1 MSATPIKVL
10 VVDDNEKVRHRL
22 IEQLRFEDIEVSGE
36 SILGAAA
43 YTWAEHLDVDIVLV
57 SIEEPVA
64 RALRTVESLVVG
76 ARSWPV
82 IGLSS
87 LGDRESM
94 RKAMVA
100 GVRDYLS
107 ANAPAEE
114 IRRAIVSI
122 HEIETAR
129 RNALT
134 KGEAATRLGTIVTVF
149 GVKGGI
155 GKSTVSSNMAVSL
168 AQETKQHVAMLD
180 LDLQFGD
187 AAVMLDIVPS
197 QTIEDAAKE
206 VDRMDPQLI
215 SGYLEDHPSRLR
227 LLAAPPTPEGA
238 EQISPEQVGQV
249 LEALASTNDYVVVD
263 TAAQFDPATVVALD
277 LATIVLLVVVPEVPC
292 IRRTKAALTLMQE
305 WGYSQDKLK
314 VVINRSRKKAE
325 VSIEEIE
332 QVLQYPIYAQI
343 PEDREV
349 AKSISVGTPVAM
361 SGPKTKSGRAILEM
375 GRTLAGLPEPK
386 RRFSLFGRRRGSQTP
401 SDSYFPPA
409 TSLPVVPAQPRPQ
422 AAPVSAPLPTLD
434 DLPTLSHLN
443 PAPVPEPVPYIP
455 TAPATSAYTGWPE
468 PTERSEPTE
477 FHARNDRD
485 YWGNLLG
492 LTNLTPQAEPRGS
505 TNGHS
510 HSSSSPGLS
519 LTMSPNGA
527 DD

>member
-1 MSATPIKVL
+1 MSVTPIKVL
-10 VVDDNEKVRHRL
+10 VVDDNEKTRHRL
-22 IEQLRFEDIEVSGE
+22 IEQLRFEDVEVSGE

-43 YTWAEHLDVDIVLV
+43 FTWAEHLDVDVVLV

-64 RALRTVESLVVG
+64 RALRTVESLAVG
-76 ARSWPV
+76 ARTWPV

-87 LGDRESM
+87 LGDREAM

-100 GVRDYLS
+100 GVRDYLPTS
-107 ANAPAEE
+107 APAEE
-114 IRRAIVSI
+114 IRRAIVSV
-122 HEIETAR
+122 HEVETTR
-129 RNALT
+129 RTALT
-134 KGEAATRLGTIVTVF
+134 RGEAPTRLGTIVTVF

-238 EQISPEQVGQV
+238 EGISPEQVGQV

-263 TAAQFDPATVVALD
+263 TSAQFDPATVVALD
-277 LATIVLLVVVPEVPC
+277 LSTIVLLVVVPEVPC

-314 VVINRSRKKAE
+314 LVINRSRKKAE

-349 AKSISVGTPVAM
+349 AKSISIGTPVAM

-386 RRFSLFGRRRGSQTP
+386 KRLGLFPKRGSKAGGNG
-401 SDSYFPPA
+401 YFPPTA
-409 TSLPVVPAQPRPQ
+409 PMPAAPAMPRPQ
-422 AAPVSAPLPTLD
+422 AAPSGAPMQTLDSLPTLA
-434 DLPTLSHLN
+434 HLEEPDPV
-443 PAPVPEPVPYIP
+443 PAPAPYVQPAPSPV
-455 TAPATSAYTGWPE
+455 AYVSWPE
-468 PTERSEPTE
+468 PTERSEPAE
-477 FHARNDRD
+477 RNPRNERD

-492 LTNLTPQAEPRGS
+492 LTNLTPHGETAGATHAP
-505 TNGHS
+505 S
-510 HSSSSPGLS
+510 HSSSAGLP

>member
-1 MSATPIKVL
+1 MSGTPIKVL
-10 VVDDNEKVRHRL
+10 VVDDNEKVRQRL
-22 IEQLRFEDIEVSGE
+22 IEQLRFEDVEIVGE

-43 YTWAEHLDVDIVLV
+43 FTWAEHLDVDVVLV

-64 RALRTVESLVVG
+64 RALRTVESLAVG
-76 ARSWPV
+76 ARTWPV

-87 LGDRESM
+87 LGDREAM

-100 GVRDYLS
+100 GVRDYLPAS
-107 ANAPAEE
+107 APAEE
-114 IRRAIVSI
+114 IRRAIVSV
-122 HEIETAR
+122 HEVETTR
-129 RNALT
+129 RTALT
-134 KGEAATRLGTIVTVF
+134 RGEAPTRLGTIVTVF

-314 VVINRSRKKAE
+314 LVINRSRKKAE

-332 QVLQYPIYAQI
+332 QVLQYPIYRQI

-349 AKSISVGTPVAM
+349 ARSISIGTPVAM

-386 RRFSLFGRRRGSQTP
+386 KRLGLFPRRG
-401 SDSYFPPA
+401 DSKAAANGYFPPA
-409 TSLPVVPAQPRPQ
+409 APMPAVPSVPRPQ
-422 AAPVSAPLPTLD
+422 AAPAGRVLPTLD
-434 DLPTLSHLN
+434 DLPTLAHLE
-443 PAPVPEPVPYIP
+443 PAPALEPAPYVPPAPSTVP
-455 TAPATSAYTGWPE
+455 YTGWPE
-468 PTERSEPTE
+468 PTERSEPAE
-477 FHARNDRD
+477 RNGRNERD

-492 LTNLTPQAEPRGS
+492 LTNLTPHGETAGA
-505 TNGHS
+505 TNAPS
-510 HSSSSPGLS
+510 HSSFSAGFPLA
-519 LTMSPNGA
+519 MSPNGA

>member
-1 MSATPIKVL
+1 MSGTPIKVL
-10 VVDDNEKVRHRL
+10 VVDDNEKVRDRL
-22 IEQLRFEDIEVSGE
+22 IEQLRFEDVEVVGE

-43 YTWAEHLDVDIVLV
+43 YTWAEHLDVDVVLV

-64 RALRTVESLVVG
+64 RALRTVESLAVG
-76 ARSWPV
+76 ARTWPV

-87 LGDRESM
+87 LGDRETM

-100 GVRDYLS
+100 GARDYLAAS
-107 ANAPAEE
+107 APADE
-114 IRRAIVSI
+114 IRRAIVSV
-122 HEIETAR
+122 HQVETAR
-129 RNALT
+129 RTALS

-227 LLAAPPTPEGA
+227 LLAAPPTPDGA

-263 TAAQFDPATVVALD
+263 TPAQFDPATVVALD
-277 LATIVLLVVVPEVPC
+277 LSTIVLVVMVPEVPC
-292 IRRTKAALTLMQE
+292 VRRTKAALTLMQE

-314 VVINRSRKKAE
+314 LVINRSRKKAE

-375 GRTLAGLPEPK
+375 GRNLAGLPEPK
-386 RRFSLFGRRRGSQTP
+386 RRLGLFPRRGGGKAP
-401 SDSYFPPA
+401 ANGHFPPVA
-409 TSLPVVPAQPRPQ
+409 PMPMAPALHRPQ
-422 AAPVSAPLPTLD
+422 TAPLGGPMPTMDSLPTLAS
-434 DLPTLSHLN
+434 LGAE
-443 PAPVPEPVPYIP
+443 PAPEPVPYVPIVP
-455 TAPATSAYTGWPE
+455 SSYTYAGWPE
-468 PTERSEPTE
+468 PTERAEQTARS
-477 FHARNDRD
+477 ARNDRD

-492 LTNLTPQAEPRGS
+492 LTNLTPHSGTTGAAASSHPSS
-505 TNGHS
+505 TA
-510 HSSSSPGLS
+510 GLP
-519 LTMSPNGA
+519 LTLSPNGA